1 MITPPLD
8 ASQCPLCGRSNQC
21 AVTAGSD
28 PHGCWCMTAPVS
40 PQALARI
47 PSDLRDLACLCPG
60 CAAQTAIAPAVMPK
74 K

>member
-21 AVTAGSD
+21 AITAGSD
-28 PHGCWCMTAPVS
+28 PHGCWCMATPVS
-40 PQALARI
+40 PQALASI
-47 PSDLRDLACLCPG
+47 ADDLRGLACLCPA
-60 CAAQTAIAPAVMPK
+60 CAAQTAAALPAVPK